1 MAAEFPENWFR
12 MLPTSGPNVC
22 SAHSPVGPPGR
33 LKPHTGLTIRPQP
46 QAAKPLPAANS
57 QGQVVGAQGIAKGW
71 GGPEPLPAPQTAPEP
86 PPGGWI
92 WNCTSMAAPLLL
104 WPGDSECVAGGL
116 NPQKMVLLPFQE
128 LPRAGKCGSQG

>member
-22 SAHSPVGPPGR
+22 SAHSREGPPGR

-57 QGQVVGAQGIAKGW
+57 RGQVVGAQGIANGW
-71 GGPEPLPAPQTAPEP
+71 GGPEPLPAPQAAPAT
-86 PPGGWI
+86 PPGG
-92 WNCTSMAAPLLL
+92 
-104 WPGDSECVAGGL
+104 
-116 NPQKMVLLPFQE
+116 
-128 LPRAGKCGSQG
+128 